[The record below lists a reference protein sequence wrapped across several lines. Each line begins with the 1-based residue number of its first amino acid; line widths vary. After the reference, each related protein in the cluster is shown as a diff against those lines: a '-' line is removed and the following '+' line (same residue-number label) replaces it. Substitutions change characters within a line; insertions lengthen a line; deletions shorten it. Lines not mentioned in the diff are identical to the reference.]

1 MLRWGNIDY
10 GGLIFKYIKKDIE
23 DLKVWYNWNLI
34 WKLIGKF
41 DEILIIFFFLFV
53 EEYYLFFKG
62 LFIVNKIDICML
74 DIWVIMSLLYE
85 LICLFFNWEFVKF
98 LVIFVVDKYLYYID
112 NGFLYLYD
120 FLFNKFFFF
129 MCVGKILGILK

>member
-41 DEILIIFFFLFV
+41 EILIIFFFLFV

-85 LICLFFNWEFVKF
+85 LICLLFNWEFVKF
-98 LVIFVVDKYLYYID
+98 LVIFVVDKYLYYMD
-112 NGFLYLYD
+112 SGFLYLYD

>member
-1 MLRWGNIDY
+1 M
-10 GGLIFKYIKKDIE
+10 
-23 DLKVWYNWNLI
+23 I

-41 DEILIIFFFLFV
+41 EILIIFFFLFV

-85 LICLFFNWEFVKF
+85 LICLLFNWEFVKF
-98 LVIFVVDKYLYYID
+98 LVIFVVDKCLYYMD
-112 NGFLYLYD
+112 SGFLYLYD